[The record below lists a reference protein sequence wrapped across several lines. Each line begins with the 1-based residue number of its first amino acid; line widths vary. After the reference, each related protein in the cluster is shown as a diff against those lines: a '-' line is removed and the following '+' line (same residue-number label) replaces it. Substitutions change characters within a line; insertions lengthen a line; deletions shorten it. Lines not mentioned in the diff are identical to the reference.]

1 MSEQPRSSLGEAYPQ
16 EQARVRELLG
26 IYKGLGPVGTFGA
39 VMIEDV
45 LKRADKAAI
54 EGDVV
59 AMIRLY
65 KEMQGCQ

>member
-59 AMIRLY
+59 AMSRLS

>member
-1 MSEQPRSSLGEAYPQ
+1 MDTLGDAYPREQVRIRQCILNGQ
-16 EQARVRELLG
+16 E
-26 IYKGLGPVGTFGA
+26 IGPEGRFYVLMA
-39 VMIEDV
+39 EDL

-65 KEMQGCQ
+65 KEMQEFKD